1 MNIILILIDR
11 IRTES
16 PRLFVVL
23 RWVSGVLAA
32 AGWVGTWLISKG
44 VWSPAY
50 AAAISDLANGLALL
64 ATGMWGTSFLPKK
77 DQVVI
82 KTDTVQPA
90 ADSELIGSRDK
101 DDR

>member
-16 PRLFVVL
+16 PRLFVIL

-32 AGWVGTWLISKG
+32 AGWVATWLISKG
-44 VWSPAY
+44 VWAPEY
-50 AAAISDLANGLALL
+50 ADAIKDLSNGLALI

-77 DQVVI
+77 DQVVGGR
-82 KTDTVQPA
+82 P
-90 ADSELIGSRDK
+90 
-101 DDR
+101 DDRNNPTS